1 MNVQLIYHGSLK
13 KFNNNQPDK
22 IFNVPDGASVGEM
35 ILKSGVPKD
44 QIAFAAL
51 NGSRVKVAHILKDG
65 DEVKLFQLVGGG

>member
-1 MNVQLIYHGSLK
+1 MNVRLIYHGSLK
-13 KFNNNQPDK
+13 KFNNNQSDK
-22 IFNVPDGASVGEM
+22 IFNVPAGINVDEM

-51 NGSRVKVAHILKDG
+51 NGSRVKVTHILKDG